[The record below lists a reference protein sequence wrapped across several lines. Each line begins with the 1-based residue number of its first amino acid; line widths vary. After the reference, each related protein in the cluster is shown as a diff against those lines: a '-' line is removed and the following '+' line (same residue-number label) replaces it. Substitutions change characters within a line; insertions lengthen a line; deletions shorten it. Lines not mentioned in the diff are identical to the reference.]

1 MKKKIL
7 IGTGVGIL
15 VVIASVV
22 IIVGFFLGDIVK
34 KGMETVGPKIT
45 QTTLT
50 VDSIHVSILTGSG
63 GVNGLVLGNPEGFKS
78 TNAISVGKAAV
89 SVTPLSVLGDKI
101 VIKSVEVREPE
112 INFEGNPFGANN
124 LQKIMDNVSAFT
136 GGPQDKTADTNAPA
150 KPGAPKPAKKL
161 QVDDF
166 LIVGAKV
173 HAIISGVPGL
183 GIKEITLPLPDIHLS
198 NLGQGP
204 DGITPAALIKEVLGQ
219 VTTATI
225 KAVASSA
232 GDATKT
238 LGGEASKLGKS
249 IGGIFKK

>member
-15 VVIASVV
+15 VVIAAVV
-22 IIVGFFLGDIVK
+22 IIVGFFLGDVIK
-34 KGMETVGPKIT
+34 AGMETIGPKVT

-50 VDSIHVSILTGSG
+50 VDSVSVSILTGSG

-89 SVTPLSVLGDKI
+89 SVAPFSVLGDKI

-112 INFEGNPFGANN
+112 INFDGNPLGANN
-124 LQKIMDNVSAFT
+124 LQKIMDNVTAFT

-150 KPGAPKPAKKL
+150 QPGAPKPAKKL

-173 HAIISGVPGL
+173 HFNGV
-183 GIKEITLPLPDIHLS
+183 TLPLPDIHLS

-219 VTTATI
+219 VTTATL
-225 KAVASSA
+225 KAVVTSG
-232 GDATKT
+232 GDATKV

-249 IGGIFKK
+249 LGGLFKK

>member
-7 IGTGVGIL
+7 IGTGIGVL
-15 VVIASVV
+15 VVILAVV
-22 IIVGFFLGDIVK
+22 IIAGFFVGDIIK
-34 KGMETVGPKIT
+34 AGMETIGPKVT
-45 QTTLT
+45 QTSLT
-50 VDSIHVSILTGSG
+50 VNSVNVSVLTGSG
-63 GVNGLVLGNPEGFKS
+63 GVKGLIVGNPAGFKS

-89 SVTPLSVLGDKI
+89 SVAPFSVLGDKI

-112 INFEGNPFGANN
+112 INFDGNPFGANN

-136 GGPQDKTADTNAPA
+136 GGPEDKTADTNAPV

-173 HAIISGVPGL
+173 HFNGV
-183 GIKEITLPLPDIHLS
+183 ILPLPDIHLA

-219 VTTATI
+219 VTSASL
-225 KAVASSA
+225 KAVVASA
-232 GDATKT
+232 GDASKAI
-238 LGGEASKLGKS
+238 GGEASKLGKS
-249 IGGIFKK
+249 LGGLFKK